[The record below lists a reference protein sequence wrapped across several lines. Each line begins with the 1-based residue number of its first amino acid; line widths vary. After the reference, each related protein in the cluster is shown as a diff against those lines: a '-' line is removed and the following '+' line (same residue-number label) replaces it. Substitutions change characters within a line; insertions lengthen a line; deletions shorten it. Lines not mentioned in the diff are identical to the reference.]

1 MTKLHFHKVIPTL
14 AVLLW
19 QAICFKI
26 VLSID
31 SIMLRIKSIVL
42 RTDLIVIKLT
52 SFFICATFGLLV
64 CKIDS
69 RLNYAQNVL
78 NCDKNQLDCDKNWLD
93 LCYIRLSCQQ
103 NWIGQ
108 KNQLDAKL
116 STWSCATLHSIYL
129 LFTDSTLVQVDPSTI
144 E

>member
-42 RTDLIVIKLT
+42 RIDLIVIKID
-52 SFFICATFGLLV
+52 FILH
-64 CKIDS
+64 
-69 RLNYAQNVL
+69 
-78 NCDKNQLDCDKNWLD
+78 
-93 LCYIRLSCQQ
+93 LCYVWLACLQ
-103 NWIGQ
+103 N
-108 KNQLDAKL
+108 
-116 STWSCATLHSIYL
+116 
-129 LFTDSTLVQVDPSTI
+129 
-144 E
+144 